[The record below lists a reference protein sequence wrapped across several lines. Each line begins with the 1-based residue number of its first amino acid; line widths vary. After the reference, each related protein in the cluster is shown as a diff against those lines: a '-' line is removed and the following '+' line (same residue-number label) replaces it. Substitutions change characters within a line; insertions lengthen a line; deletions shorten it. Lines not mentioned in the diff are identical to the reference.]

1 MKYLIEAIIENFPEV
16 VAISKIA
23 MALLLSSLI
32 GIERETTDK
41 PIGLRGTMFVTLGT
55 VLFAIIGLTFI
66 NQMNLD
72 MIRLL
77 YAPIIG
83 IGFLGSGVIIMKKG
97 QAQGITTATVLWA
110 MVGIGLLVGL
120 GMNVL
125 AIVSTLAVYGI
136 LKSKTLEEK
145 IL

>member
-16 VAISKIA
+16 VAISKIS

-41 PIGLRGTMFVTLGT
+41 PIGLRGTMLVTLGT

>member
-41 PIGLRGTMFVTLGT
+41 PIGLRGTMLVTLGT

-66 NQMNLD
+66 TTMNLD

>member
-41 PIGLRGTMFVTLGT
+41 PIGLRGTMLVTLGT